1 MPSVAIVGAS
11 NDRAKYANKAVRA
24 HQARGFVVYPVHP
37 RETEVEGLPAY
48 RSVLDIPGPVDR
60 VILYVPPRVGLA
72 VIEEVARK
80 GVKDLWVSPGAGES
94 SSSCRGSSIS
104 ASLLW
109 VSANTGTA
117 CILTG
122 HLGSSGSMREA

>member
-80 GVKDLWVSPGAGES
+80 GVKDLWVSPGADSPELLARAEALGLEATVACSILAVGEHP
-94 SSSCRGSSIS
+94 S
-104 ASLLW
+104 AL
-109 VSANTGTA
+109 
-117 CILTG
+117 
-122 HLGSSGSMREA
+122 